1 LNKKKWIIS
10 GISILLVTN
19 MLSIYIGSTKLVSLP
34 NGQIVTRK
42 EVGEFQKIFQIKD
55 QLHKYY
61 ALGEVKDE
69 VLADG
74 AVKGMTASLEDPYTT
89 FMNKKDYDSFS
100 STMQGTYSG
109 VGIVVE
115 AKEDKIL
122 VVSTFDG
129 SPAKNAGI
137 LPNDQIVKVEG
148 TAVSGKNL
156 DAAVTLI
163 KGKDGT
169 DVTVSFYR
177 DGKGEFDVKL
187 KRQKI
192 TTPNIKAQVLD
203 NNIGYIQMNMFDAN
217 TGKEFGS
224 KLAELKAKNIK
235 GLVLDLRQ
243 NGGGYL
249 DQCVEV
255 TSNFVKKGD
264 TVVYT
269 IDKNN
274 KREVEKSIG
283 GIAYGMKLVVL
294 VDGNTASAS
303 EVFSGAIRD
312 YKVGT
317 IVGTKTFGK
326 GIVQTTLPD
335 RIDGSA
341 LKVTTSKYYS
351 PLGININK
359 LGITPDTIIEDVDA
373 VKNKGDI
380 NKDKQLQKA
389 VEIMKD
395 KIK

>member
-19 MLSIYIGSTKLVSLP
+19 MLSGYIGSTKLVSLP

-351 PLGININK
+351 PSGININK

-389 VEIMKD
+389 IEIMKD

>member
-1 LNKKKWIIS
+1 MNKKKWIIS

-169 DVTVSFYR
+169 DVTVSLYR

-274 KREVEKSIG
+274 KRDVETSIG

-312 YKVGT
+312 YKAGT

>member
-312 YKVGT
+312 YKAGT

-380 NKDKQLQKA
+380 IKDKQLQKA

>member
-1 LNKKKWIIS
+1 MNKKKWIIS

-19 MLSIYIGSTKLVSLP
+19 MLSGYIGSTKLVSLP

-312 YKVGT
+312 YKAGT

-351 PLGININK
+351 PSGININK
-359 LGITPDTIIEDVDA
+359 LGITPDIIIEDADA